1 MPRDWA
7 LNAAICT
14 ATCLIRKSLDLGWSH
29 PQDHFTFRAAALCAD
44 SAQVPCLCKLG
55 QCVPYME
62 IHPWIFPDFSRF
74 FKVLEIAP
82 TRKALLRF
90 SSEKRSYP
98 QNLWTLVRRAKIW
111 LYSHASFNLV
121 YWIASSF
128 LDGIQLFLLSNSWQ
142 VTIWLIMQLWELI
155 TSAFTWL
162 TCKMWCAIQF
172 LAKIASQL
180 RVIT

>member
-44 SAQVPCLCKLG
+44 SPQVPCLCKLG

-74 FKVLEIAP
+74 FNALEITT
-82 TRKALLRF
+82 TRKLCYGFALETVLTLKTF
-90 SSEKRSYP
+90 GPLSAALKI
-98 QNLWTLVRRAKIW
+98 NLF
-111 LYSHASFNLV
+111 SHASFNLV

-128 LDGIQLFLLSNSWQ
+128 LQVIWPFLWSKSWQ
-142 VTIWLIMQLWELI
+142 ITIWLMMQLWELI

-162 TCKMWCAIQF
+162 TCEMWCAIQF

>member
-1 MPRDWA
+1 MYERLAFHYISNPERKHHNTPTQLTKFTRISWFPTAEHIHMPRDWA

-98 QNLWTLVRRAKIW
+98 QNLWTLSAAPKFDFIPTPLSILFIELRA
-111 LYSHASFNLV
+111 HF
-121 YWIASSF
+121 F
-128 LDGIQLFLLSNSWQ
+128 
-142 VTIWLIMQLWELI
+142 M
-155 TSAFTWL
+155 
-162 TCKMWCAIQF
+162 
-172 LAKIASQL
+172 
-180 RVIT
+180 